1 MLVNVLWVRTQVKP
15 KTFLRAG
22 LLAFALG
29 AGAALAQDAEAP
41 WNAIRQDNGRGM
53 AQLITRGTDPN
64 LVNEQGDTLLIVA
77 LREGAGSA
85 AAALMAAPGLKVDQ
99 TNAVGE
105 TALMIASLRGDSGA
119 AVRLL
124 ELGAQLNRPG
134 WTPLHYAANG
144 GQVALVELYLSRGAK
159 VDARSRGDVTPL
171 MVAARENHT
180 EVVAVLLKAGAD
192 RHARSDRGLR
202 AADFA
207 KEGGHDRLAARLAA
221 P

>member
-1 MLVNVLWVRTQVKP
+1 MKP
-15 KTFLRAG
+15 KVFLRAG
-22 LLAFALG
+22 ILAW
-29 AGAALAQDAEAP
+29 ALAGGVALAEDAEAP
-41 WNAIRQDNGRGM
+41 WNAVRQDNGRAM
-53 AQLITRGTDPN
+53 AQLLARGADPN

-77 LREGAGSA
+77 LREGAGSVTT
-85 AAALMAAPGLKVDQ
+85 ALIAAPGLKVDQ
-99 TNAVGE
+99 TNGVGE
-105 TALMIASLRGDSGA
+105 TALMIAALRGDSAA

-124 ELGAQLNRPG
+124 ERGAQLNRPG

-144 GQVALVELYLSRGAK
+144 GQVALVELFLARGAQ

-192 RHARSDRGLR
+192 RQARSDRGLR